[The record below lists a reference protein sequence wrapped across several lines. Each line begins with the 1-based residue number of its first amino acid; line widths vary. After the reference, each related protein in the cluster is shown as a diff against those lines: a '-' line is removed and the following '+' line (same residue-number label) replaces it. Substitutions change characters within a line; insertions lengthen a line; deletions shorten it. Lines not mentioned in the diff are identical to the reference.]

1 MPLSFFQLGPPLAFV
16 AFVFAVTATDAF
28 AFSSRDLEA
37 KLEYCKTCHGLSG
50 EGYRGAIPM
59 PRLAGQQPE
68 YLENQ
73 LRAFIEHRRENKFM
87 FGVVSALNSAMLP
100 ALAAH
105 FKELNPKPLKGAPKD
120 LVAMGKKLYEEGV
133 PEANIQPCAM
143 CHGPEAKGQGE
154 APRLAGQLHDY
165 VSKTLLNWSR
175 ERSRDRAHAGPSLV
189 MEPIAASLTEPQ
201 VAALAAYL
209 NHLE

>member
-1 MPLSFFQLGPPLAFV
+1 MRFSCFQLGLQPAIV
-16 AFVFAVTATDAF
+16 AVFFAATATDAS
-28 AFSSRDLEA
+28 AFSQRDLQA

-87 FGVVSALNSAMLP
+87 YGVVSALSPSMVP

-105 FKELNPKPLKGAPKD
+105 FKDLDPKPLKGAPTD
-120 LVAMGKKLYEEGV
+120 LAAFGKKLYQEGS
-133 PEANIQPCAM
+133 PEAKIPPCAM
-143 CHGPEAKGQGE
+143 CHGPDAKGEGA

-165 VSKTLLNWSR
+165 VAKTLLNWSR
-175 ERSRDRAHAGPSLV
+175 ERCRDRAHSGPSLI
-189 MEPIAASLTEPQ
+189 MEPIATSLTEPQ

>member
-1 MPLSFFQLGPPLAFV
+1 MKRLCVQWLLRPATMATVLVSAATTALAF
-16 AFVFAVTATDAF
+16 
-28 AFSSRDLEA
+28 SQKDLEA
-37 KLEYCKTCHGLSG
+37 KLEYCKTCHGISG
-50 EGYRGAIPM
+50 QGYRGAIPI

-87 FGVVSALNSAMLP
+87 FGVVSALSPNMVP
-100 ALAAH
+100 ALATH
-105 FKELNPKPLKGAPKD
+105 FKDLDPKPLKGAPKD
-120 LVAMGKKLYEEGV
+120 LAAVGKKLYEEGI
-133 PEANIQPCAM
+133 PETKIQPCAM
-143 CHGPEAKGQGE
+143 CHGPDGKGQGA

-165 VSKTLLNWSR
+165 VAKTLFNWST
-175 ERSRDRAHAGPSLV
+175 ERCRDRANAGPSLI
-189 MEPIAASLTEPQ
+189 MEPIATSLTEPQ